1 MKIQQETSEPLE
13 NDNDL
18 GEEEN
23 RNIIKEADNE
33 EAKNNS
39 QKTQEVKQEV
49 LPPEQI
55 ESHEIENEV
64 PKTKQVADVIK
75 QETIVSE

>member
-1 MKIQQETSEPLE
+1 ME

-49 LPPEQI
+49 LLPEQI

-64 PKTKQVADVIK
+64 PKTEQVADVIK